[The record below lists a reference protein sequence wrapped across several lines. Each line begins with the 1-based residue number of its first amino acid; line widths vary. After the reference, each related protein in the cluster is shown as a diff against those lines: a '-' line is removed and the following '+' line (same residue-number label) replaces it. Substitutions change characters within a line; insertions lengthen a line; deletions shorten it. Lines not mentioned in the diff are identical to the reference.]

1 MNITLIVRYIHF
13 ISILIVFATL
23 VFEYLM
29 LANQLDRKTIG
40 KISRVDGIY
49 GVFAIVIV
57 GAGLTLW
64 LWVGKPAEFYNA
76 NGIIYI
82 KLGLFSLVGILS
94 IWPTIF
100 FLKQRKGDENEM
112 VEIPPLIKKLVLAEI
127 ILMLLI
133 PALAVMMANGVNLF

>member
-1 MNITLIVRYIHF
+1 MNIALVVRYIHF
-13 ISILIVFATL
+13 VSIFIVFATL

-29 LANQLDRKTIG
+29 LSDELDRKTVA

-49 GVFAIVIV
+49 GVFAIVVV

-64 LWVGKPAEFYNA
+64 LLVGKPAEFYNE

-82 KLGLFSLVGILS
+82 KVGLFILVGVLS
-94 IWPTIF
+94 IIPTVWFI
-100 FLKQRKGDENEM
+100 KNRKGNEM
-112 VEIPPLIKKLVLAEI
+112 DIVKVPPKIKRLVLVEI

-133 PALAVMMANGVNLF
+133 PALAIPMANGISLF